1 MPDGS
6 SQQLLKKLKNKTT
19 AEIYYDNFTRGRY
32 STDASIYQMMPY
44 GVLIPKKKS
53 DLIDTINYARE
64 AKVPLL
70 ARGGGTSQCG
80 QTVNEAI
87 IIDNSKFLNKI
98 LDFNKEKMTCIVE
111 PGIVLDELNRFLKP
125 FGLWF
130 PVDVSTS
137 SRATIGGMTG
147 NNSCGG
153 RSIRYGMMRDNVLEI
168 EGILSDGSTYKFGNI
183 KDKEI
188 ASSKELAPQIINNLL
203 NLALENKDEILTKFP
218 KVLRRVGGYNIDSLL
233 PDAMA
238 SRPNGKKGDG
248 INLSH
253 LLVGS
258 EGTLVYSSAITLK
271 LSPLPSQKIM
281 GICHFP
287 SFYEAMDAAQHIVP
301 LDPIAVELVDDTMLS
316 LARKIDIFQPTVE
329 SVVKGNPKSLLL
341 VEFAE
346 EDMSVNQHRLKKL
359 HQLMG
364 DLGYSWK
371 GNKKIGGVIDVID
384 NALQAKVTEMRKS
397 GLNIMMSMKDE
408 AKPVSFIEDCA
419 VELKDLAEYTDG
431 LNQIF
436 DKYDTK
442 GTWYAHAS
450 VG

>member
-44 GVLIPKKKS
+44 GVLIPKNKS

-87 IIDNSKFLNKI
+87 VIDNSKFLNKI

-238 SRPNGKKGDG
+238 SRLNGKKGDG
-248 INLSH
+248 INL
-253 LLVGS
+253 
-258 EGTLVYSSAITLK
+258 
-271 LSPLPSQKIM
+271 
-281 GICHFP
+281 
-287 SFYEAMDAAQHIVP
+287 
-301 LDPIAVELVDDTMLS
+301 
-316 LARKIDIFQPTVE
+316 
-329 SVVKGNPKSLLL
+329 
-341 VEFAE
+341 
-346 EDMSVNQHRLKKL
+346 
-359 HQLMG
+359 
-364 DLGYSWK
+364 
-371 GNKKIGGVIDVID
+371 
-384 NALQAKVTEMRKS
+384 
-397 GLNIMMSMKDE
+397 
-408 AKPVSFIEDCA
+408 
-419 VELKDLAEYTDG
+419 
-431 LNQIF
+431 
-436 DKYDTK
+436 
-442 GTWYAHAS
+442 
-450 VG
+450 

>member
-168 EGILSDGSTYKFGNI
+168 EGILSDGSTYKFGHI

-188 ASSKELAPQIINNLL
+188 AVYLFC
-203 NLALENKDEILTKFP
+203 T
-218 KVLRRVGGYNIDSLL
+218 
-233 PDAMA
+233 
-238 SRPNGKKGDG
+238 GKLKGDDYKRLWNKKKFKEPYKG
-248 INLSH
+248 KPKLEKRLEAN
-253 LLVGS
+253 
-258 EGTLVYSSAITLK
+258 LK
-271 LSPLPSQKIM
+271 L
-281 GICHFP
+281 
-287 SFYEAMDAAQHIVP
+287 
-301 LDPIAVELVDDTMLS
+301 
-316 LARKIDIFQPTVE
+316 
-329 SVVKGNPKSLLL
+329 
-341 VEFAE
+341 
-346 EDMSVNQHRLKKL
+346 
-359 HQLMG
+359 
-364 DLGYSWK
+364 
-371 GNKKIGGVIDVID
+371 
-384 NALQAKVTEMRKS
+384 
-397 GLNIMMSMKDE
+397 
-408 AKPVSFIEDCA
+408 IED
-419 VELKDLAEYTDG
+419 AEKA
-431 LNQIF
+431 I
-436 DKYDTK
+436 KSKTK
-442 GTWYAHAS
+442 S
-450 VG
+450 E